1 MRAIIAGALLMIGLV
16 AAGGAEFAVYD
27 VYVDSAGEPLAA
39 YQLKISDRRAA
50 VKIISVEGGEHASF
64 AEAPKFDAKAI
75 QRDVIKIAA
84 FSLDGREKLPSG
96 RVRIASLHVE
106 VGPGLAPNWNA
117 IVEAAGSAGGKKI
130 SAEVS
135 ISKRENQ

>member
-1 MRAIIAGALLMIGLV
+1 MKFLLAAILLLLAVVAPRAG
-16 AAGGAEFAVYD
+16 EFAVYD
-27 VYVDSAGEPLAA
+27 VYIECGTEPLAA

-50 VKIISVEGGEHASF
+50 VKILSVEGGQHASF
-64 AEAPKFDAKAI
+64 ANAPKFDEKAI
-75 QRDVIKIAA
+75 QRDVIKVAA
-84 FSLDGREKLPSG
+84 FSLAARDKLPSG

-106 VGPGLAPNWNA
+106 VGPGLTPDWNA
-117 IVEAAGSAGGKKI
+117 IVQAAGGPGGRKI